1 MEDAPFL
8 NYAVADCVLNEIF
21 WLKPLNTKDRVHIP
35 VNVCIPEASK
45 AAPYKIREDD
55 KAHFMQPSKDCT
67 VIKLAQQ
74 APSTGYRFTLLI
86 A

>member
-8 NYAVADCVLNEIF
+8 NYALADYVLNEIF
-21 WLKPLNTKDRVHIP
+21 WLKHLNTKDRVHIP

-55 KAHFMQPSKDCT
+55 KAYFMQPLKST
-67 VIKLAQQ
+67 VIKLVQQ
-74 APSTGYRFTLLI
+74 APSMGIVF
-86 A
+86 AVDA

>member
-8 NYAVADCVLNEIF
+8 NYALADCVLNEIF
-21 WLKPLNTKDRVHIP
+21 WLKPLNTKDHVHIP

-55 KAHFMQPSKDCT
+55 KAYFMQPSKST
-67 VIKLAQQ
+67 VIKLVQQ
-74 APSTGYRFTLLI
+74 APSTEYRLTLLI